1 MSMHLRSLTLRDWK
15 AYNTAKFDFP
25 SPTPNKNL
33 VLIGA
38 QNGFGKTS
46 FFEAVVL
53 GLFGKDGMPLIARAA
68 FADVGEQRLTTSY
81 KTFMEKAI
89 NRSAVRS
96 GRTSCSVTLLFSL
109 DDEGDEEIEIKRIWS
124 FSDGGSFKPLDEEIQ
139 IFEGAR
145 RKPIG
150 PHAYSGE
157 DRVEWFR
164 DYVAKTFLPYY
175 LAAFFMFDGEQV
187 STFAEREM
195 SAQVQNGIEGLLGI
209 PVLRELAQDLRNFA
223 RDRRKETPSASNSTL
238 ARLEQDREEL
248 NAKLTEAQGRLDA
261 LTPNLAN
268 MSQERERVTREL
280 DSFGTGSQAQLGE
293 QLSSLNRY
301 DLEAERAQ
309 EKLHDL
315 LAGEV
320 SIALAGRALR
330 DETAEQLRRE
340 EVREGWEAGRTQGD
354 RNLER
359 FVDMFTDA
367 LQKIRPQL
375 DAPQAAGVREAVD
388 TCWESL
394 WYPPPADS
402 AETVVHVH
410 LTSTDRQRTRQK
422 LAEISELGSSQIL
435 TLVDRIIDAE
445 TAASKIKESISRLDG
460 VAPQLD
466 EKKERIR
473 ALNGEIDA
481 ANKEVGG
488 LRNEIAGLTGQVEI
502 KNKDI
507 ARLGAQMDQAQPAL
521 RRATRGDK
529 VAALIDEIV
538 KEAVPSQISQI
549 AAAMTAAHRT
559 MAHKKDLVER
569 VDIDEGCNVKLLNSR
584 GDDVRD
590 LDLSAGEK
598 QIFTQALISAVAQV
612 SGRVFPMLIDT
623 PLGRLDVAHR
633 RGVLQHLI
641 ERKGQ
646 VILLSTNTEVVGEY
660 FDLIKPHILRSYIIE
675 HEHVDGVG
683 SSTPKDGYFASE
695 TV

>member
-1 MSMHLRSLTLRDWK
+1 MHLKSLTLRDWK
-15 AYNTAKFDFP
+15 AYSTAKFDLP

-33 VLIGA
+33 VLVGA

-68 FADVGEQRLTTSY
+68 FADAGVERLTTSY
-81 KTFMEKAI
+81 RGFMEKAI
-89 NRSAVRS
+89 NRNAIRN
-96 GRTSCSVTLLFSL
+96 GRTSCSVTLVFGL
-109 DDEGDEEIEIKRIWS
+109 DEENEEEIEIKRIWN
-124 FSDGGSFKPLDEEIQ
+124 FSDSGAFKASDEEIQ

-145 RKPIG
+145 RKPVG
-150 PHAYSGE
+150 PPSGE
-157 DRVEWFR
+157 DRAEWFR

-209 PVLRELAQDLRNFA
+209 PVLRELASDLRNYA
-223 RDRRKETPSASNSTL
+223 RDRRRETPSGSNSTL
-238 ARLEQDREEL
+238 ARLEQDRDEL
-248 NAKLTEAQGRLDA
+248 NAKLAEAQTKLDA
-261 LTPNLAN
+261 VAPNLLN
-268 MSQERERVTREL
+268 MSQERERITRQL
-280 DSFGTGSQAQLGE
+280 DSYGTGSQAQLQE

-309 EKLHDL
+309 EQLHAL

-320 SIALAGRALR
+320 SIALAGRTLR

-340 EVREGWEAGRTQGD
+340 EIREGWEAGRAQGD

-359 FVDMFTDA
+359 FVDMFADA
-367 LQKIRPQL
+367 LTKIQPTLHDQ
-375 DAPQAAGVREAVD
+375 QATGVKEAIG

-394 WYPPPADS
+394 WHPPPDDS
-402 AETVVHVH
+402 AEKILHVH
-410 LTSTDRQRTRQK
+410 LTSADRQRTRQK
-422 LAEISELGSSQIL
+422 LADIAELGSPQVL

-445 TAASKIKESISRLDG
+445 TEATKIKESISRLEG
-460 VAPQLD
+460 VAPQLE
-466 EKKERIR
+466 EKRDR
-473 ALNGEIDA
+473 LRTLNAEIDA

-488 LRNEIAGLTGQVEI
+488 LRNEVAGLTGQIEI

-521 RRATRGDK
+521 RRATRGDRM
-529 VAALIDEIV
+529 AALIDEIV
-538 KEAVPSQISQI
+538 KEAVPSQIAEI
-549 AAAMTAAHRT
+549 ASAMTAAHRT

-569 VDIDEGCNVKLLNSR
+569 VDIDEACNVRLLNSR

-633 RGVLQHLI
+633 RGVLQHLV
-641 ERKGQ
+641 ERRGQ

-660 FDLIKPHILRSYIIE
+660 YELVRPHILRSYIVD
-675 HEHVDGVG
+675 HDHVDGVG
-683 SSTPKDGYFASE
+683 SSAPREGYFE
-695 TV
+695 TETR

>member
-1 MSMHLRSLTLRDWK
+1 MHLKSLSLRDWK
-15 AYNTAKFDFP
+15 AYSTAKFDFP
-25 SPTPNKNL
+25 SPIPNKNL
-33 VLIGA
+33 VLVGA

-68 FADVGEQRLTTSY
+68 FADVGAERLTTSY
-81 KTFMEKAI
+81 RGFMEKAI
-89 NRSAVRS
+89 NRNAVRN
-96 GRTSCSVTLLFSL
+96 GRTSCSVTLVFGL
-109 DDEGDEEIEIKRIWS
+109 DEENEEEIEIKRIWN
-124 FSDGGSFKPLDEEIQ
+124 FSDSGAFKASDEEIQ

-145 RKPIG
+145 RKPVG
-150 PHAYSGE
+150 PHAYSSE
-157 DRVEWFR
+157 DRAEWFR

-175 LAAFFMFDGEQV
+175 LAAFFLFDGEQV

-209 PVLRELAQDLRNFA
+209 PVLRELASDLRNYA
-223 RDRRKETPSASNSTL
+223 RDRRRETPSGSNGTL
-238 ARLEQDREEL
+238 ARLEQDRDEL
-248 NAKLTEAQGRLDA
+248 NARLAEAQGKLDA
-261 LTPNLAN
+261 VSPNLLN
-268 MSQERERVTREL
+268 MSQERERITREL
-280 DSFGTGSQAQLGE
+280 DSYGTGSQAQLQE

-309 EKLHDL
+309 EQLHAL

-330 DETAEQLRRE
+330 DETVEQLRRE
-340 EVREGWEAGRTQGD
+340 EIREGWEAGRAQGD

-359 FVDMFTDA
+359 FVDMFADAITKIQPA
-367 LQKIRPQL
+367 LQDQ
-375 DAPQAAGVREAVD
+375 QATGVREAIG

-394 WYPPPADS
+394 WHPPPEDS
-402 AETVVHVH
+402 AEKILHVH
-410 LTSTDRQRTRQK
+410 LTSADRQRTRQK
-422 LAEISELGSSQIL
+422 LADIAELGSPQVL

-445 TAASKIKESISRLDG
+445 TEAAKIKESISRLEG
-460 VAPQLD
+460 VAPQLE
-466 EKKERIR
+466 EKRDRLR
-473 ALNGEIDA
+473 ALNSEIDG

-488 LRNEIAGLTGQVEI
+488 LRNEVAGLTGQIET

-521 RRATRGDK
+521 RRATRGDRM
-529 VAALIDEIV
+529 AALIDEIV
-538 KEAVPSQISQI
+538 KEAVPSQIAEI
-549 AAAMTAAHRT
+549 ASAMTAAHRT

-569 VDIDEGCNVKLLNSR
+569 VDIDEACNVRLLNSR

-633 RGVLQHLI
+633 RGVLQHLV

-660 FDLIKPHILRSYIIE
+660 YELVRPHVLRSYVVE
-675 HEHVDGVG
+675 HDHIDGVG
-683 SSTPKDGYFASE
+683 SSAPREGYFESE
-695 TV
+695 AR